1 VWVAD
6 GADWWFAATDN
17 DRIDLLP
24 EKKRYEPGDTASF
37 QVRMPFR
44 EATALITVEREGV
57 IDTYVRPLSGSEP
70 VFSIP
75 VKKQYAPNVYVSA
88 LVVRGRVSGVQPTAL
103 VDLGKPAYK
112 LGIAPLRVGW
122 SANELKVQVKADKEV
137 YKVREKATV
146 KVKVARADGSVPP
159 AGAEVALAAVD
170 VGCWS

>member
-57 IDTYVRPLSGSEP
+57 IDTYVRPLGSGSRC
-70 VFSIP
+70 F
-75 VKKQYAPNVYVSA
+75 
-88 LVVRGRVSGVQPTAL
+88 RFR
-103 VDLGKPAYK
+103 
-112 LGIAPLRVGW
+112 
-122 SANELKVQVKADKEV
+122 
-137 YKVREKATV
+137 
-146 KVKVARADGSVPP
+146 
-159 AGAEVALAAVD
+159 
-170 VGCWS
+170 